1 MEISMDAR
9 TDFLT
14 APAPSPRGNDVLASP
29 GSGDVS
35 PSGAQFAGVLNGQML
50 RLERQ
55 ALASSGK
62 ESADLQVL
70 RLGNKL
76 NVITTNAPLPD
87 VASLADFARA
97 QGLGESAVQALFG
110 ATSPTGTALS
120 QAVSINIGNPSAPF
134 FSAAE
139 LVASGD
145 LQAAMALAM
154 ASAKDTLQV
163 SASQTALTLAMAIAK
178 DTSQVSASQT
188 ALALAIA
195 IGKDTSQASASQTAL
210 TLAQASAK
218 DLLQVAASQDGM
230 MAIAGQSW
238 LSLRAQ
244 SAAAAAISISAD
256 TAAQRAL
263 DKEAV
268 AKAGPSDVQ
277 TPVPAA
283 PEPGLNLINVP
294 AQVPVGA
301 PTQLSTLL
309 DAQTASVPMAQL
321 LADRALLATRIHQPA
336 ELDAAATLAAAVQA
350 GLGLVPMQQPTGVDE
365 SAVTLTSLSIEKSGS
380 PKAADLVDTG
390 AVALLAAKAL
400 LQMNATAGAA
410 PVEEEAQAPSQPQ
423 ADLQIRLLP
432 PDQAITQRLAQMAG
446 KSKSIDWS
454 ALLAGQKVSDT
465 LAGLAQRPAP
475 ALSDAQAQLVA
486 QMQANGQLPASVDEG
501 RNALLAK
508 LQAQAASAGAAPAR
522 FGAQPDMQAVAPA
535 VALLPVAGTPQIT
548 AQTAGAAQLPPTDN
562 KAIPTQ
568 GNLAL
573 QAVGVAQ
580 PLQAARA
587 SSLWESVRI
596 EVPSG
601 LLLEALQEHEA
612 QKSDAE
618 PTLPPSASAAA
629 GPASSQLHS
638 QAADKTQGTTPQA
651 LAEQRAAQYQQV
663 ADQLGEAMAKRLM
676 AQIERGQWKMQLR
689 MQPAALGR
697 IDVELDMHARGL
709 DATFT
714 SDNAVTRE
722 LMAQG
727 SARLRDTLTQTGTT
741 VASVVVNGDSGRQ
754 SGGNST
760 PEQKPKSEQ
769 NANSKKSAAP
779 ALVQTAAMPPAAQ
792 GDGLN
797 VLA

>member
-1 MEISMDAR
+1 MDAR

-14 APAPSPRGNDVLASP
+14 TPAPSPRGNDVLA
-29 GSGDVS
+29 GSGS
-35 PSGAQFAGVLNGQML
+35 GEMSHSGAQFAGVLNGQML
-50 RLERQ
+50 KLERQ
-55 ALASSGK
+55 ALASSAQ
-62 ESADLQVL
+62 ENADLQVL

-76 NVITTNAPLPD
+76 NVITTDAPLPD

-110 ATSPTGTALS
+110 AIAPTGTGLS
-120 QAVSINIGNPSAPF
+120 QALSIHIGNPSAPLMTA
-134 FSAAE
+134 SE
-139 LVASGD
+139 RVASGD

-154 ASAKDTLQV
+154 ASAKELSQV
-163 SASQTALTLAMAIAK
+163 STSQTAMALA
-178 DTSQVSASQT
+178 QASTQDLS
-188 ALALAIA
+188 LALA
-195 IGKDTSQASASQTAL
+195 QASAKEVLPGNASQAAMA
-210 TLAQASAK
+210 LAQASAK

-230 MAIAGQSW
+230 VAIAGQSW
-238 LSLRAQ
+238 LSLHAQ

-256 TAAQRAL
+256 ASAKKTFDAEPAALA
-263 DKEAV
+263 AP
-268 AKAGPSDVQ
+268 ADV
-277 TPVPAA
+277 PMPAPAA
-283 PEPGLNLINVP
+283 PELGLNLMNVAAWLP
-294 AQVPVGA
+294 AGT
-301 PTQLSTLL
+301 PTPLSTLR
-309 DAQTASVPMAQL
+309 DSQHAGPASGQVA
-321 LADRALLATRIHQPA
+321 ADQALLSAHPKPSSDD
-336 ELDAAATLAAAVQA
+336 LDAATSLAAAVQA
-350 GLGLVPMQQPTGVDE
+350 GLGMVPLQQATGLDE
-365 SAVTLTSLSIEKSGS
+365 SAVTVTSLTIEKSGGNH
-380 PKAADLVDTG
+380 AAASVDTG
-390 AVALLAAKAL
+390 AAALAAAKAL
-400 LQMNATAGAA
+400 LQMRATAGAA
-410 PVEEEAQAPSQPQ
+410 PVEDEAQAPSQPQ

-465 LAGLAQRPAP
+465 LAGLAQSPAP
-475 ALSDAQAQLVA
+475 ALSDAQAKLVA

-508 LQAQAASAGAAPAR
+508 LQAQAASTGAAPAG
-522 FGAQPDMQAVAPA
+522 FIAQAGSQGAASLGDPPTVT
-535 VALLPVAGTPQIT
+535 GTPQT
-548 AQTAGAAQLPPTDN
+548 TTQTTVAAHVPPTDN
-562 KAIPTQ
+562 KALATQ
-568 GNLAL
+568 STLAL
-573 QAVGVAQ
+573 QASGAAAALQ
-580 PLQAARA
+580 PVLPSR
-587 SSLWESVRI
+587 LWESVRI

-601 LLLEALQEHEA
+601 LALEALQEHQA

-618 PTLPPSASAAA
+618 PSIPLSAANGLAASQPHSPSADKA
-629 GPASSQLHS
+629 
-638 QAADKTQGTTPQA
+638 QAATPQA

-760 PEQKPKSEQ
+760 PGQKPKGEQ
-769 NANSKKSAAP
+769 NANSKKGAAP
-779 ALVQTAAMPPAAQ
+779 ALVQTAAMPLATQ

>member
-1 MEISMDAR
+1 MNAR

-14 APAPSPRGNDVLASP
+14 APTPSPRGNDVLTHPS
-29 GSGDVS
+29 GGDVS
-35 PSGAQFAGVLNGQML
+35 HSGAQFAGVLNGQML
-50 RLERQ
+50 KLERQ
-55 ALASSGK
+55 ALASSAK

-76 NVITTNAPLPD
+76 NVITTDAPLPD

-97 QGLGESAVQALFG
+97 QGLGEAAVQALFG
-110 ATSPTGTALS
+110 ASAPAGTGLS
-120 QAVSINIGNPSAPF
+120 QALSVNIGNPGAPF
-134 FSAAE
+134 ISAAE
-139 LVASGD
+139 LVNSGD
-145 LQAAMALAM
+145 LQAAMALAV
-154 ASAKDTLQV
+154 ATAKDQSQV
-163 SASQTALTLAMAIAK
+163 SASQTALTLALATAK
-178 DTSQVSASQT
+178 DQSQV
-188 ALALAIA
+188 
-195 IGKDTSQASASQTAL
+195 SASQTAL

-256 TAAQRAL
+256 TAANKVLTKESAAL
-263 DKEAV
+263 
-268 AKAGPSDVQ
+268 AGPADVQ
-277 TPVPAA
+277 IPVVAA
-283 PEPGLNLINVP
+283 PELGLNLINLPSQVP
-294 AQVPVGA
+294 AGA

-309 DAQTASVPMAQL
+309 DAQNTGVPMAQL
-321 LADRALLATRIHQPA
+321 WADRALLDARIHQPA
-336 ELDAAATLAAAVQA
+336 DLDAATTLAAAVQA
-350 GLGLVPMQQPTGVDE
+350 GLGMVPLQQPIGMDE
-365 SAVTLTSLSIEKSGS
+365 SAVTLTSLTIEKSGS
-380 PKAADLVDTG
+380 TKAADLVGTG
-390 AVALLAAKAL
+390 AAAFAAAKAL
-400 LQMNATAGAA
+400 LQMNAATGAA
-410 PVEEEAQAPSQPQ
+410 PVEDEAQVPSQPQ

-432 PDQAITQRLAQMAG
+432 PDQAITQRLAQMTG

-465 LAGLAQRPAP
+465 LAGLAQSPAP
-475 ALSDAQAQLVA
+475 ALSDAQAKLVA

-508 LQAQAASAGAAPAR
+508 LQAQAANVGAAPAG
-522 FGAQPDMQAVAPA
+522 FIAQAGSQGAASLGDPPTVT
-535 VALLPVAGTPQIT
+535 GTPQIAT
-548 AQTAGAAQLPPTDN
+548 QTAGAANLPPTDN
-562 KAIPTQ
+562 KALATQ
-568 GNLAL
+568 STLAL
-573 QAVGVAQ
+573 QTSGAAAALQ
-580 PLQAARA
+580 PVLPSR
-587 SSLWESVRI
+587 LWESVRI

-601 LLLEALQEHEA
+601 LVLEALQEHQA

-618 PTLPPSASAAA
+618 PTIPLSAAA
-629 GPASSQLHS
+629 SPASSLSHS
-638 QAADKTQGTTPQA
+638 QAADKAQAATPQA

-727 SARLRDTLTQTGTT
+727 AARLRDTLTQTGTT

-760 PEQKPKSEQ
+760 PGQKPKSEQ
-769 NANSKKSAAP
+769 NATSKKGVTEALAP
-779 ALVQTAAMPPAAQ
+779 TAAMPPTAQ

>member
-1 MEISMDAR
+1 
-9 TDFLT
+9 
-14 APAPSPRGNDVLASP
+14 
-29 GSGDVS
+29 
-35 PSGAQFAGVLNGQML
+35 
-50 RLERQ
+50 
-55 ALASSGK
+55 
-62 ESADLQVL
+62 
-70 RLGNKL
+70 
-76 NVITTNAPLPD
+76 
-87 VASLADFARA
+87 
-97 QGLGESAVQALFG
+97 
-110 ATSPTGTALS
+110 
-120 QAVSINIGNPSAPF
+120 
-134 FSAAE
+134 
-139 LVASGD
+139 
-145 LQAAMALAM
+145 
-154 ASAKDTLQV
+154 
-163 SASQTALTLAMAIAK
+163 
-178 DTSQVSASQT
+178 
-188 ALALAIA
+188 
-195 IGKDTSQASASQTAL
+195 
-210 TLAQASAK
+210 
-218 DLLQVAASQDGM
+218 
-230 MAIAGQSW
+230 
-238 LSLRAQ
+238 
-244 SAAAAAISISAD
+244 
-256 TAAQRAL
+256 
-263 DKEAV
+263 
-268 AKAGPSDVQ
+268 
-277 TPVPAA
+277 
-283 PEPGLNLINVP
+283 
-294 AQVPVGA
+294 
-301 PTQLSTLL
+301 
-309 DAQTASVPMAQL
+309 
-321 LADRALLATRIHQPA
+321 
-336 ELDAAATLAAAVQA
+336 
-350 GLGLVPMQQPTGVDE
+350 
-365 SAVTLTSLSIEKSGS
+365 
-380 PKAADLVDTG
+380 
-390 AVALLAAKAL
+390 
-400 LQMNATAGAA
+400 
-410 PVEEEAQAPSQPQ
+410 
-423 ADLQIRLLP
+423 
-432 PDQAITQRLAQMAG
+432 MAG

-465 LAGLAQRPAP
+465 LAGLAQSPAP
-475 ALSDAQAQLVA
+475 ALSDAQAKLVV
-486 QMQANGQLPASVDEG
+486 QMQANGQLPASGDEG

-508 LQAQAASAGAAPAR
+508 LQAQAASVGAAPAA
-522 FGAQPDMQAVAPA
+522 FGAQPITQALAPA
-535 VALLPVAGTPQIT
+535 VTLPPVAGTPQIA

-601 LLLEALQEHEA
+601 LLLEALQEYEA

-760 PEQKPKSEQ
+760 PGQKPKGEQ
-769 NANSKKSAAP
+769 NANGKKGVTE